1 VQILIDMRTVEILC
15 ISTAR
20 IIGILRKISNRKYGG
35 YMGTIIDYLDEYGDC
50 SFADMPLNDV
60 DSLLLCQLAYLKFDG
75 LVPDAE
81 SRGEF
86 VTIEDINNSKNK
98 DNLFADER
106 YEHDNRALFEGI
118 VSGRRYRNMLVG
130 CYVNLVDTEWET
142 QFSAVTFIMDDGT
155 VYVAFR
161 GTDETIVG
169 WKEDFNMAFMSPI
182 PGQKYSVRYLNGV
195 ADRIQSDFYVGGHSK
210 GGNLAMYSA
219 MYCDENVRRRI
230 KKVYS
235 MDGPGFRPEILSGGK
250 YEDIADKVVK
260 ILPHSSLV
268 GMLFERDIH
277 FQVVESITYGI
288 AQHNPY
294 TWRVEQGDFVREEEL
309 GEGAKLMDDTLNEWI
324 LSLSEEQLHAFVD
337 TFYQIICASQ
347 AQDLIELSNDRKKSL
362 NAVRMA
368 AKDVDAQTQSVIKEI
383 FKSLFEIFRLHMER
397 RVSVRKEKYIPL
409 QIHRLRSKEE
419 TEG

>member
-1 VQILIDMRTVEILC
+1 
-15 ISTAR
+15 
-20 IIGILRKISNRKYGG
+20 
-35 YMGTIIDYLDEYGDC
+35 
-50 SFADMPLNDV
+50 
-60 DSLLLCQLAYLKFDG
+60 
-75 LVPDAE
+75 
-81 SRGEF
+81 
-86 VTIEDINNSKNK
+86 
-98 DNLFADER
+98 
-106 YEHDNRALFEGI
+106 
-118 VSGRRYRNMLVG
+118 
-130 CYVNLVDTEWET
+130 
-142 QFSAVTFIMDDGT
+142 
-155 VYVAFR
+155 
-161 GTDETIVG
+161 
-169 WKEDFNMAFMSPI
+169 
-182 PGQKYSVRYLNGV
+182 
-195 ADRIQSDFYVGGHSK
+195 
-210 GGNLAMYSA
+210 
-219 MYCDENVRRRI
+219 
-230 KKVYS
+230 
-235 MDGPGFRPEILSGGK
+235 
-250 YEDIADKVVK
+250 
-260 ILPHSSLV
+260 
-268 GMLFERDIH
+268 MLFERDIH

>member
-1 VQILIDMRTVEILC
+1 MKTVERLC
-15 ISTAR
+15 VSTAG
-20 IIGILRKISNRKYGG
+20 IIDILKKISNKKHGG
-35 YMGTIIDYLDEYGDC
+35 CMGTIIEYLGEYGDC
-50 SFADMPLNDV
+50 SFSELSFNDV
-60 DSLLLCQLAYLKFDG
+60 DSLILCQLAYLKFDG
-75 LVPDAE
+75 IVPDIKDRE
-81 SRGEF
+81 PF
-86 VTIEDINNSKNK
+86 VTIEDISSSKDRN
-98 DNLFADER
+98 NLFADER

-118 VSGRRYRNMLVG
+118 LSGKRFRKMLVG
-130 CYVNLVDTEWET
+130 CYVNLIDTEWET
-142 QFSAVTFIMDDGT
+142 QFSAVTFIMEDGA

-182 PGQKYSVRYLNGV
+182 PGQKYSVEYLNGV
-195 ADRIQSDFYVGGHSK
+195 ADKIQSDFYVGGHSK

-250 YEDIADKVVK
+250 YENIEDKVVK

-294 TWRVEQGDFVREEEL
+294 TWRVEQGDFVRVDEL
-309 GEGAKLMDDTLNEWI
+309 GEGARFMDEALNEWI
-324 LSLSEEQLHAFVD
+324 LSLSEEQLHTFVD

-347 AQDLIELSNDRKKSL
+347 AQDLIELSNDRKKCLS
-362 NAVRMA
+362 AVRTA
-368 AKDVDAQTQSVIKEI
+368 AKGVDMQTQTAIKEI
-383 FKSLFEIFRLHMER
+383 CRSLFEIFRLHMEKE
-397 RVSVRKEKYIPL
+397 VSARKEKYIPL
-409 QIHRLRSKEE
+409 QMRRLRSKEE